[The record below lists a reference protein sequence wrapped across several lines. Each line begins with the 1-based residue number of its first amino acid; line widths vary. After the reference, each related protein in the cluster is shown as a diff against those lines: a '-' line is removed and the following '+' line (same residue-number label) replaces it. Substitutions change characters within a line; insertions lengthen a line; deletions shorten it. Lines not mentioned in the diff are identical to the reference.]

1 MAPLITLRSWD
12 CPCCVY
18 WLLPHC
24 GTIRN
29 SYPQKDCYSTFTC
42 TIYVCYLKIIYTKLA
57 PACRKGLNWKIIFF
71 FWLTLLV
78 AYVRRLQP
86 TQVGPFQKALHLSD
100 HLMSRK
106 KTGSQKRC
114 MQQQLNSIWS
124 YIVIYAIFET
134 YHIYEYTHNH
144 IITRILYNA

>member
-1 MAPLITLRSWD
+1 MAPLTTLRSWD

-24 GTIRN
+24 GTIPN
-29 SYPQKDCYSTFTC
+29 SYPQKDCYSTVTC
-42 TIYVCYLKIIYTKLA
+42 IIYVCYLKIIYTKLA
-57 PACRKGLNWKIIFF
+57 ARLAEKDWKIIFF

-78 AYVRRLQP
+78 AYARRLQP

-114 MQQQLNSIWS
+114 VQQQLGSIWS
-124 YIVIYAIFET
+124 YIVMYAYAIYET
-134 YHIYEYTHNH
+134 YNTYEYTHNQS
-144 IITRILYNA
+144 